1 MKKKRYSDFISQ
13 RVKVLTSGLVFL
25 LTYKLVELKD
35 ILIASVDGL
44 KGFLEA
50 INAIFPQT
58 EVQLCI
64 VHQIRNS
71 IRYVVSKEQKEFAKD
86 LKLIYQAPTK
96 EIAEDELLKL
106 GEKWGKKI
114 PTSIKPV

>member
-1 MKKKRYSDFISQ
+1 MQAR
-13 RVKVLTSGLVFL
+13 G
-25 LTYKLVELKD
+25 VED

-44 KGFLEA
+44 QGFPEA

-71 IRYVVSKEQKEFAKD
+71 IRYVASKDQKEFAKD

-96 EIAEDELLKL
+96 ELAEEELLKL
-106 GEKWGKKI
+106 EKKWGKS
-114 PTSIKPV
+114 TLW